1 MKKIFS
7 MALVAI
13 AAATMV
19 SCGNSTP
26 KANLKSNVDSLSYA
40 YGLQYTQG
48 FSQYLQQMGI
58 DSIYM
63 SEFYKGVAEGFN
75 ANDDKKRN
83 AYYQGVEIGMRL
95 NMMLAQADQ
104 QLTSEDS
111 VKFLSRSNFLA
122 GFINGAQ
129 EKNLAL
135 TKEVADSLVNFLGNQ
150 ISKEN
155 HEKVAKKLSKE
166 SDEFIAKKEKEAGV
180 QKLPGGVLY
189 KVIKQG
195 EGAIPTST
203 STVKVFYEGKLIDGT
218 VFDSSS
224 KHGDDPVEFRANQ
237 VIKGW
242 TEALTNMPKGSK
254 WELYIPQELAYGE
267 RGAGQMIP
275 PYAPLVFTVELV
287 DFTTEEESKE

>member
-1 MKKIFS
+1 MKKFFS
-7 MALVAI
+7 MAIVAI

-48 FSQYLQQMGI
+48 FGQYLQQMGI

-63 SEFYKGVAEGFN
+63 SEFYKGVTEGFN
-75 ANDDKKRN
+75 ASDDKKRN

-129 EKNLAL
+129 EKNLAFP
-135 TKEVADSLVNFLGNQ
+135 KEIADSLVNFLGNQ

-155 HEKVAKKLSKE
+155 HDKVAKKLSKE

-195 EGAIPTST
+195 EGEIPTAT
-203 STVKVFYEGKLIDGT
+203 SKVKVFYEGKLIDGT

-224 KHGDDPVEFRANQ
+224 KHGDDPIEFRADQ

-275 PYAPLVFTVELV
+275 PYSPLVFTVELV
-287 DFTTEEESKE
+287 DFTTEEKAE